1 MRCQPTKLVLFE
13 LSEYALYSVERELQA
28 LVQQKQ
34 LDVEIIPLIGSVQRI
49 NRVENVMNTFNVQT
63 VYHAAAYKHVPLV
76 ENNIVE
82 GVRNNIFGTMYTAQ
96 AAINANV
103 ETFVLVSTD
112 KAVRPTNVMGA
123 TKRMA
128 ELVLQALSHQQ
139 STTRFCMVPLFRK
152 QISESGPITL
162 THNDITRYFMTIPEA
177 AQLVI
182 QAGAMGKGG
191 DVFVLDMGEPVRI
204 RDLAVK
210 LIRLS
215 GLEVKDEFNPHG
227 DIEIQTTGLR
237 PGEKLF
243 EELLIGDDVVYT
255 DHERIMTAN
264 EIMLPW
270 NELLT
275 NIKHLDTACHD
286 FDHQAI
292 RNLLIDAPTA
302 YKPNDPIVD
311 MLYLAKQANPE
322 LHYGTPDNDPK
333 VVKFN
338 QVKNNP

>member
-1 MRCQPTKLVLFE
+1 
-13 LSEYALYSVERELQA
+13 
-28 LVQQKQ
+28 
-34 LDVEIIPLIGSVQRI
+34 
-49 NRVENVMNTFNVQT
+49 
-63 VYHAAAYKHVPLV
+63 
-76 ENNIVE
+76 
-82 GVRNNIFGTMYTAQ
+82 
-96 AAINANV
+96 
-103 ETFVLVSTD
+103 
-112 KAVRPTNVMGA
+112 
-123 TKRMA
+123 
-128 ELVLQALSHQQ
+128 
-139 STTRFCMVPLFRK
+139 
-152 QISESGPITL
+152 
-162 THNDITRYFMTIPEA
+162 
-177 AQLVI
+177 
-182 QAGAMGKGG
+182 
-191 DVFVLDMGEPVRI
+191 
-204 RDLAVK
+204 

-243 EELLIGDDVVYT
+243 EELLIGDDVEYT

-275 NIKHLDTACHD
+275 IIKQLDTACHD

-292 RNLLIDAPTA
+292 RNLLIDAPAA

-338 QVKNNP
+338 QVKSKPA